1 MAPGKSDPVV
11 AAVALHHLA
20 LAHWLAVRAFRA
32 SGQDGPGRHVTIRP
46 TPIAGWEQTDPP
58 ALTDLLVRLRQTDP
72 PALTDL
78 LVRLRRDYGN
88 APPLITENGVP
99 DPKDIPVKVAPSP
112 THPAST
118 NRAAI

>member
-58 ALTDLLVRLRQTDP
+58 ALTDLLVRLR
-72 PALTDL
+72 
-78 LVRLRRDYGN
+78 RDYGN